1 MLHHSDKGT
10 GMVLCSFFYQHILS
24 SYQFYTFPTH
34 LDTSMKCVD
43 GARILSSFLSAS
55 TPFYRLPSFLSG
67 MQVHIKL
74 ELKERQDYH

>member
-10 GMVLCSFFYQHILS
+10 GMVLCSFVLPTYSVILS
-24 SYQFYTFPTH
+24 VYTFPTH
-34 LDTSMKCVD
+34 LDTSMKCVN